1 MSPDLRKRLV
11 VAGIAAAVPLVA
23 AFEGL
28 RQKAYLDPVGIPT
41 ACFGATHG
49 VRLGQTYTRE
59 QCDNLLATELLEAN
73 AGVDS
78 CVSVPLS
85 DGQRVAFVSF
95 VYNVGRSKFCGS
107 TLVRKLNAG
116 DYMGACN
123 ELPRWVYAKGIK
135 LPGLVKRRE
144 KERAICLGGAV

>member
-1 MSPDLRKRLV
+1 MRPDLRHKLIA
-11 VAGIAAAVPLVA
+11 AGIAATVPLVA
-23 AFEGL
+23 TFEGL
-28 RQKAYLDPVGIPT
+28 RQRAYLDPVGIPT

-59 QCDNLLATELLEAN
+59 QCDDLLAKDLLDAN

-78 CVSVPLS
+78 CVRVPLTS
-85 DGQRVAFVSF
+85 NQRAALVSF
-95 VYNVGRSKFCGS
+95 VYNVGRGNFCGS

-116 DYMGACN
+116 DPVGACN
-123 ELPRWVYAKGIK
+123 ELPKWVYAKGVK

-144 KERAICLGGAV
+144 AERQLCLTEGA